1 MTKRI
6 FSFLGI
12 VALMVLMTGLLTAAA
27 PMPETTFT
35 LVQGLPDNMKVG
47 DTATVIVEVTSD
59 TPFLF
64 AQALPTMYFPGRY
77 VVAAAGDH
85 AGRGTTARLEV
96 TFTAKNP
103 TTGVGHAPSA
113 APVSVVV
120 GVRYPGGVVV
130 PQQYDFLVTVQ

>member
-1 MTKRI
+1 MLKRI

-35 LVQGLPDNMKVG
+35 LVQGLPDTMNVG
-47 DTATVIVEVTSD
+47 ETATVIVEVSSNV
-59 TPFLF
+59 PFLY
-64 AQALPTMYFPGRY
+64 AQALPSMYFPGRY

-85 AGRGTTARLEV
+85 SGKGTTARLEV
-96 TFTAKNP
+96 TFTAKDR

-130 PQQYDFLVTVQ
+130 PQRFDFTVTVQ